1 MGVPGYNVGDVV
13 GVRDWEGKGVVV
25 VGWAIV
31 VGGVSGVA
39 FIVGGIV
46 SVGGLWVVMEGE
58 GVSVGIAGSA
68 MQPAKRIIP
77 NGRSIF
83 IDRECH
89 LYFILLSQ

>member
-1 MGVPGYNVGDVV
+1 VV
-13 GVRDWEGKGVVV
+13 G
-25 VGWAIV
+25 ITTF
-31 VGGVSGVA
+31 VA

-58 GVSVGIAGSA
+58 IVSVGISDVSIH
-68 MQPAKRIIP
+68 PEKRIKA

-83 IDRECH
+83 IDRKCH